1 MIGTYPVEGPLTWRV
16 VSGLVCGIT
25 SDAMGL
31 EDVHEAAARRVEADA
46 GYAGDVTPD
55 EAWRILGEDPGAV
68 LIDTRTQP
76 EWAFVGT
83 PDLTALDKQPVL
95 VPWQTFPTM
104 GVNANFSAEL
114 ANRGVTPE
122 QTTLFICRSGNRSA
136 AAAIAMTAKGFAR
149 CYNVAEGFEGP
160 LDADK
165 HRGTLGGWKARGL
178 PWVQG

>member
-1 MIGTYPVEGPLTWRV
+1 MIGTCPAEGSPIWRV
-16 VSGLVCGIT
+16 VAGLGCGIT

-55 EAWRILGEDPGAV
+55 EAWQILSEDPGAV

-76 EWAFVGT
+76 EWAFVGI
-83 PDLTALDKQPVL
+83 PDLGAVDKQPVL

-104 GVNANFSAEL
+104 GVNPNFSAEL
-114 ANRGVTPE
+114 ANRGVTPD

-136 AAAIAMTAKGFAR
+136 AAAIAMTAKGFVR

-178 PWVQG
+178 PWAQG